1 MYKNKQINKKI
12 NKKYKFPREVA
23 KNFWQK
29 YNLVTKLVRKLVN
42 E

>member
-1 MYKNKQINKKI
+1 MYKNKKI

-29 YNLVTKLVRKLVN
+29 YNLVTKLVTKLVRKLVN